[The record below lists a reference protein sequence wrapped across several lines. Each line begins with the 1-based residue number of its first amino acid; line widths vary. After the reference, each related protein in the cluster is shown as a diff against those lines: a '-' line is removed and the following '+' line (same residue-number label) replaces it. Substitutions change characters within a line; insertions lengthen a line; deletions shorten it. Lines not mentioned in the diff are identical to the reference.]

1 MPAGRS
7 IIRPAFAAG
16 RIYSPARRNPYACR
30 APPERPAP
38 HKILRFKRPSEINKG
53 VPVSGRNFY
62 METVLELLKAVFLG
76 IIQGI
81 TEWLPISSTGHM
93 ILANEI
99 INLSVSAEF
108 MEMFE
113 VVIQLGSILAVV
125 VLFFH
130 KLNPFSPKK
139 SSEEKRDTFSLWGK
153 VIIGIIP
160 AGVIGLLF
168 DKQINSLFYNSLTIA
183 ITLIIYGVLFI
194 LVENRNKKLQPKV
207 DSVKQISWQLALAI
221 GCAQVL
227 ALIPGTSR
235 SGATIIGAML
245 FGLSRTAAAEFS
257 FFLAVPVMFGASALK
272 LLKFGF
278 DFTGMELAIL
288 LIGCVT
294 AFLVSLAAIRFLMNF
309 IKKHDFKV
317 FGWYRIALGIIVL
330 VFFMVRAIF

>member
-1 MPAGRS
+1 MQ
-7 IIRPAFAAG
+7 
-16 RIYSPARRNPYACR
+16 
-30 APPERPAP
+30 
-38 HKILRFKRPSEINKG
+38 
-53 VPVSGRNFY
+53 
-62 METVLELLKAVFLG
+62 TVIELLKAVFLG
-76 IIQGI
+76 IVQGI

-99 INLSVSAEF
+99 ISLSVSDAF

-139 SSEEKRDTFSLWGK
+139 SAPQKRETFSLWGK
-153 VIIGIIP
+153 VLIGVIP
-160 AGVIGLLF
+160 AGIIGLLF
-168 DKQINSLFYNSLTIA
+168 DDQINDIFYNSLTIA

-194 LVENRNKKLQPKV
+194 LVENRNKGRAPRV
-207 DSVKQISWQLALAI
+207 GSVREITWQLALAI

-245 FGLSRTAAAEFS
+245 LGLSRTAAAEFS
-257 FFLAVPVMFGASALK
+257 FFLAVPVMLGASALK

-278 DFTGMELAIL
+278 NFTGMELAVL
-288 LIGCVT
+288 FSGCVT
-294 AFLVSLAAIRFLMNF
+294 AFLVSLLAIRFLMSF
-309 IKKHDFKV
+309 IQKHDFKP
-317 FGWYRIALGIIVL
+317 FGYYRIALGIIIL
-330 VFFMVRAIF
+330 IVFGLLGKL

>member
-1 MPAGRS
+1 MQ
-7 IIRPAFAAG
+7 
-16 RIYSPARRNPYACR
+16 
-30 APPERPAP
+30 
-38 HKILRFKRPSEINKG
+38 
-53 VPVSGRNFY
+53 
-62 METVLELLKAVFLG
+62 TVLELLKAVVLG

-99 INLSVSAEF
+99 INLSVSDAF

-130 KLNPFSPKK
+130 KLNPLSRKK
-139 SSEEKRDTFSLWGK
+139 SPQEKKDTLSLWGK
-153 VIIGIIP
+153 VIIGVIP
-160 AGVIGLLF
+160 AGIIGLLF
-168 DKQINSLFYNSLTIA
+168 DDQINDIFYNSLTIA
-183 ITLIIYGVLFI
+183 ITLIVYGVLFI
-194 LVENRNKKLQPKV
+194 LVENRNKHRKPRI
-207 DSVKQISWQLALAI
+207 DSVGQISWQLALAI
-221 GCAQVL
+221 GCAQIL

-288 LIGCVT
+288 FTGCVT
-294 AFLVSLAAIRFLMNF
+294 AFLVSLLAIRFLMNF
-309 IKKHDFKV
+309 IKKHDFKP
-317 FGWYRIALGIIVL
+317 FGYYRIALGIIIL
-330 VFFMVRAIF
+330 IVFGLLGKL

>member
-1 MPAGRS
+1 MQT
-7 IIRPAFAAG
+7 I
-16 RIYSPARRNPYACR
+16 
-30 APPERPAP
+30 
-38 HKILRFKRPSEINKG
+38 
-53 VPVSGRNFY
+53 
-62 METVLELLKAVFLG
+62 LELLKAVILG

-99 INLSVSAEF
+99 INLSVSDAF

-130 KLNPFSPKK
+130 KLNPLSPKK
-139 SSEEKRDTFSLWGK
+139 SPQEKKDTLSLWGK
-153 VIIGIIP
+153 VIIGVIP

-168 DKQINSLFYNSLTIA
+168 DNQINDIFYNSLTIA
-183 ITLIIYGVLFI
+183 ITLIVYGVLFI
-194 LVENRNKKLQPKV
+194 LVENRNKHRKPRIA
-207 DSVKQISWQLALAI
+207 SVGQISWQLALAI
-221 GCAQVL
+221 GCAQIL

-288 LIGCVT
+288 LTGCVT
-294 AFLVSLAAIRFLMNF
+294 AFLVSLLAIRFLMNF
-309 IKKHDFKV
+309 IKKHDFKP
-317 FGWYRIALGIIVL
+317 FGYYRIALGIIIL
-330 VFFMVRAIF
+330 IVFGLLGKL

>member
-1 MPAGRS
+1 MQ
-7 IIRPAFAAG
+7 
-16 RIYSPARRNPYACR
+16 
-30 APPERPAP
+30 
-38 HKILRFKRPSEINKG
+38 
-53 VPVSGRNFY
+53 
-62 METVLELLKAVFLG
+62 TVLELLKAVVLG

-99 INLSVSAEF
+99 INLSVSDAF

-130 KLNPFSPKK
+130 KLNPLSPKK
-139 SSEEKRDTFSLWGK
+139 SPQEKKDTLSLWGK
-153 VIIGIIP
+153 VIIGVIP

-168 DKQINSLFYNSLTIA
+168 DDQINDIFYNSLTIA
-183 ITLIIYGVLFI
+183 ITLIVYGVLFI
-194 LVENRNKKLQPKV
+194 LVENRNKHRKPRI
-207 DSVKQISWQLALAI
+207 DSVGQISWQLALAI
-221 GCAQVL
+221 GCAQIL

-257 FFLAVPVMFGASALK
+257 YFLAVPVMFGASALK

-288 LIGCVT
+288 FTGCVT
-294 AFLVSLAAIRFLMNF
+294 AFLVSLLAIRFLMNF
-309 IKKHDFKV
+309 IKKHDFKP
-317 FGWYRIALGIIVL
+317 FGYYRIALGIIIL
-330 VFFMVRAIF
+330 IVFGLLGKL

>member
-1 MPAGRS
+1 MQ
-7 IIRPAFAAG
+7 
-16 RIYSPARRNPYACR
+16 
-30 APPERPAP
+30 
-38 HKILRFKRPSEINKG
+38 
-53 VPVSGRNFY
+53 
-62 METVLELLKAVFLG
+62 TVLELLKAVVLG

-99 INLSVSAEF
+99 INLSVSDAF

-130 KLNPFSPKK
+130 KLNPLSPKK
-139 SSEEKRDTFSLWGK
+139 SPQEKKDTLSLWGK
-153 VIIGIIP
+153 VIIGVIP
-160 AGVIGLLF
+160 AGIIGLLF
-168 DKQINSLFYNSLTIA
+168 DDQINDIFYNSLTIA
-183 ITLIIYGVLFI
+183 ITLIVYGVLFI
-194 LVENRNKKLQPKV
+194 LVENRNKHRKPRI
-207 DSVKQISWQLALAI
+207 DSVGQISWQLALAI
-221 GCAQVL
+221 GCAQIL

-288 LIGCVT
+288 FT
-294 AFLVSLAAIRFLMNF
+294 A
-309 IKKHDFKV
+309 
-317 FGWYRIALGIIVL
+317 VL
-330 VFFMVRAIF
+330 PPF

>member
-1 MPAGRS
+1 MQT
-7 IIRPAFAAG
+7 I
-16 RIYSPARRNPYACR
+16 
-30 APPERPAP
+30 
-38 HKILRFKRPSEINKG
+38 
-53 VPVSGRNFY
+53 
-62 METVLELLKAVFLG
+62 LELLKAVILG

-99 INLSVSAEF
+99 INLSVSDAF

-130 KLNPFSPKK
+130 KLNPLSPKK
-139 SSEEKRDTFSLWGK
+139 SPQEKKDTLSLWGK
-153 VIIGIIP
+153 VIIGVIP

-168 DKQINSLFYNSLTIA
+168 DNQINDIFYNSLTIA
-183 ITLIIYGVLFI
+183 ITLIVYGVLFI
-194 LVENRNKKLQPKV
+194 LVENRNKHRKPRI
-207 DSVKQISWQLALAI
+207 DSVGQISWQLALAI
-221 GCAQVL
+221 GCAQIL

-288 LIGCVT
+288 FTGCVT
-294 AFLVSLAAIRFLMNF
+294 AFLVSLLAIRFLMNF
-309 IKKHDFKV
+309 IKKHDFKP
-317 FGWYRIALGIIVL
+317 FGYYRIALGIIIL
-330 VFFMVRAIF
+330 IVFGLLGKL

>member
-1 MPAGRS
+1 MQ
-7 IIRPAFAAG
+7 
-16 RIYSPARRNPYACR
+16 
-30 APPERPAP
+30 
-38 HKILRFKRPSEINKG
+38 
-53 VPVSGRNFY
+53 
-62 METVLELLKAVFLG
+62 TVLELLKAVVLG

-99 INLSVSAEF
+99 INLSVSDAF

-130 KLNPFSPKK
+130 KLNPLSPKK
-139 SSEEKRDTFSLWGK
+139 SPQEKKDTLSLWGK
-153 VIIGIIP
+153 VIIGVIP

-168 DKQINSLFYNSLTIA
+168 DDQINDIFYNSLTIA
-183 ITLIIYGVLFI
+183 ITLIVYGVLFI
-194 LVENRNKKLQPKV
+194 LVENRNKHRNPRI
-207 DSVKQISWQLALAI
+207 DSVRQISWQLAVAI
-221 GCAQVL
+221 GCAQIL

-288 LIGCVT
+288 FTGCVT
-294 AFLVSLAAIRFLMNF
+294 AFLVSLLAIRFLMNF
-309 IKKHDFKV
+309 IKKHDFKP
-317 FGWYRIALGIIVL
+317 FGYYRIALGIIIL
-330 VFFMVRAIF
+330 IVFGLLGKL

>member
-1 MPAGRS
+1 MQ
-7 IIRPAFAAG
+7 
-16 RIYSPARRNPYACR
+16 
-30 APPERPAP
+30 
-38 HKILRFKRPSEINKG
+38 
-53 VPVSGRNFY
+53 
-62 METVLELLKAVFLG
+62 TVLELLKAVVLG

-99 INLSVSAEF
+99 INLSVSDAF

-130 KLNPFSPKK
+130 KLNPLSPKK
-139 SSEEKRDTFSLWGK
+139 SPQEKKDTLSLWGK
-153 VIIGIIP
+153 VIIGVIP
-160 AGVIGLLF
+160 AGIIGLLF
-168 DKQINSLFYNSLTIA
+168 DDQINDIFYNSLTIA
-183 ITLIIYGVLFI
+183 ITLIVYGVLFI
-194 LVENRNKKLQPKV
+194 LVENRNKHRKPRI
-207 DSVKQISWQLALAI
+207 DSVGQISWQLALAI
-221 GCAQVL
+221 GCAQIL

-245 FGLSRTAAAEFS
+245 FGISRTAAAEFS

-288 LIGCVT
+288 FTGCVT
-294 AFLVSLAAIRFLMNF
+294 AFLVSLLAIRFLMNF
-309 IKKHDFKV
+309 IKKHDFKP
-317 FGWYRIALGIIVL
+317 FGYYRIALGIIIL
-330 VFFMVRAIF
+330 IVFGLLGKL

>member
-1 MPAGRS
+1 MQ
-7 IIRPAFAAG
+7 
-16 RIYSPARRNPYACR
+16 
-30 APPERPAP
+30 
-38 HKILRFKRPSEINKG
+38 
-53 VPVSGRNFY
+53 
-62 METVLELLKAVFLG
+62 TVLELLKAVVLG

-99 INLSVSAEF
+99 INLSVSDAF

-130 KLNPFSPKK
+130 KLNPLSPKK
-139 SSEEKRDTFSLWGK
+139 SPQEKKDTLSLWGK
-153 VIIGIIP
+153 VIIGVIP
-160 AGVIGLLF
+160 AGIIGLLF
-168 DKQINSLFYNSLTIA
+168 DDQINDIFYNSLTIA
-183 ITLIIYGVLFI
+183 ITLIVYGVLFI
-194 LVENRNKKLQPKV
+194 LVENRNKHRKPRI
-207 DSVKQISWQLALAI
+207 DSVGQISWQLALAI
-221 GCAQVL
+221 GCAQIL

-288 LIGCVT
+288 FTGCVT
-294 AFLVSLAAIRFLMNF
+294 AFLVSLLAIRFLMNF
-309 IKKHDFKV
+309 IKKHDFKP
-317 FGWYRIALGIIVL
+317 FGYYRIALGIIIL
-330 VFFMVRAIF
+330 IVFGLLGKF

>member
-1 MPAGRS
+1 MQ
-7 IIRPAFAAG
+7 
-16 RIYSPARRNPYACR
+16 
-30 APPERPAP
+30 
-38 HKILRFKRPSEINKG
+38 
-53 VPVSGRNFY
+53 
-62 METVLELLKAVFLG
+62 TVLELLKAVVLG

-99 INLSVSAEF
+99 INLSVSDAF

-130 KLNPFSPKK
+130 KLNPLSPKK
-139 SSEEKRDTFSLWGK
+139 SPQEKKDTLSFWGK
-153 VIIGIIP
+153 VIIGVIP
-160 AGVIGLLF
+160 AGIIGLLF
-168 DKQINSLFYNSLTIA
+168 DDQINDIFYNSLTIA
-183 ITLIIYGVLFI
+183 ITLIVYGVLFI
-194 LVENRNKKLQPKV
+194 LVENRNKHRKPRI
-207 DSVKQISWQLALAI
+207 DSVGQISWQLALAI
-221 GCAQVL
+221 GCAQIL

-288 LIGCVT
+288 FTGCVT
-294 AFLVSLAAIRFLMNF
+294 AFLVSLLAIRFLMNF
-309 IKKHDFKV
+309 IKKHDFKP
-317 FGWYRIALGIIVL
+317 FGYYRIALGIIIL
-330 VFFMVRAIF
+330 IVFGLLGKL

>member
-1 MPAGRS
+1 M
-7 IIRPAFAAG
+7 
-16 RIYSPARRNPYACR
+16 
-30 APPERPAP
+30 
-38 HKILRFKRPSEINKG
+38 
-53 VPVSGRNFY
+53 
-62 METVLELLKAVFLG
+62 
-76 IIQGI
+76 
-81 TEWLPISSTGHM
+81 
-93 ILANEI
+93 
-99 INLSVSAEF
+99 
-108 MEMFE
+108 
-113 VVIQLGSILAVV
+113 
-125 VLFFH
+125 
-130 KLNPFSPKK
+130 
-139 SSEEKRDTFSLWGK
+139 
-153 VIIGIIP
+153 
-160 AGVIGLLF
+160 
-168 DKQINSLFYNSLTIA
+168 
-183 ITLIIYGVLFI
+183 LFI

-309 IKKHDFKV
+309 IKKHDFKP
-317 FGWYRIALGIIVL
+317 FGYYRIALGIIIL
-330 VFFMVRAIF
+330 IVFGLLGKL

>member
-1 MPAGRS
+1 MQ
-7 IIRPAFAAG
+7 
-16 RIYSPARRNPYACR
+16 
-30 APPERPAP
+30 
-38 HKILRFKRPSEINKG
+38 
-53 VPVSGRNFY
+53 
-62 METVLELLKAVFLG
+62 TVLELLKAVVLG

-99 INLSVSAEF
+99 INLSVSDAF

-130 KLNPFSPKK
+130 KLNPLSPKK
-139 SSEEKRDTFSLWGK
+139 SPQEKKDTLSLWGK
-153 VIIGIIP
+153 VIIGVIP

-168 DKQINSLFYNSLTIA
+168 DDQINDIFYNSLTIA
-183 ITLIIYGVLFI
+183 ITLIVYGVLFI
-194 LVENRNKKLQPKV
+194 LVENRNKHRKPRI
-207 DSVKQISWQLALAI
+207 DSIGQISWQLALAI
-221 GCAQVL
+221 GCAQIL

-288 LIGCVT
+288 FTGCVT
-294 AFLVSLAAIRFLMNF
+294 AFLVSLLAIRFLMNF
-309 IKKHDFKV
+309 IKKHDFKP
-317 FGWYRIALGIIVL
+317 FGYYRIALGIIIL
-330 VFFMVRAIF
+330 IVFGLLGKL

>member
-1 MPAGRS
+1 
-7 IIRPAFAAG
+7 
-16 RIYSPARRNPYACR
+16 
-30 APPERPAP
+30 
-38 HKILRFKRPSEINKG
+38 
-53 VPVSGRNFY
+53 

-257 FFLAVPVMFGASALK
+257 FFLAVPVMFGASLLK
-272 LLKFGF
+272 VLKFGF
-278 DFTGMELAIL
+278 AFTGMELACL
-288 LIGCVT
+288 LVGTVVSFI
-294 AFLVSLAAIRFLMNF
+294 VSLFVLRFLMGY

-317 FGWYRIALGIIVL
+317 FGWYRIVLGIIVL
-330 VFFMVRAIF
+330 LYFLVFA

>member
-1 MPAGRS
+1 MQ
-7 IIRPAFAAG
+7 
-16 RIYSPARRNPYACR
+16 
-30 APPERPAP
+30 
-38 HKILRFKRPSEINKG
+38 
-53 VPVSGRNFY
+53 
-62 METVLELLKAVFLG
+62 TVLELLKAVVLG

-99 INLSVSAEF
+99 INLSVSDAF

-130 KLNPFSPKK
+130 KLNPLSPKK
-139 SSEEKRDTFSLWGK
+139 SPQEKKDTLSLWGK
-153 VIIGIIP
+153 VIIGVIP

-168 DKQINSLFYNSLTIA
+168 DDQINDIFYNSLTIA
-183 ITLIIYGVLFI
+183 ITLIVYGVLFI
-194 LVENRNKKLQPKV
+194 LVENRNKHRKPRI
-207 DSVKQISWQLALAI
+207 DSVGQISWQLALAI
-221 GCAQVL
+221 GCAQIL

-288 LIGCVT
+288 FMGCVT
-294 AFLVSLAAIRFLMNF
+294 AFLVSLLAIRFLMNF
-309 IKKHDFKV
+309 IKKHDFKP
-317 FGWYRIALGIIVL
+317 FGYYRIALGIIIL
-330 VFFMVRAIF
+330 IVFGLLGKL